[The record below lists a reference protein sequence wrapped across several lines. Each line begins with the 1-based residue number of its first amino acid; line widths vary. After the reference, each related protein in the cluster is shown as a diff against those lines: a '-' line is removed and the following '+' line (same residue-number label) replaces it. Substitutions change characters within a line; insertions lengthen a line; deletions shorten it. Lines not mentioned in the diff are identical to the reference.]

1 MPRIVL
7 QGRAGASS
15 CIRPDSGEWSAH
27 GWLEPFRSEEPPR
40 FWAEKWAEFKRLLR
54 LSWDE
59 SSARGTLA
67 LSAALIIVGCI
78 MGVVDKLS

>member
-1 MPRIVL
+1 MSIPAAKKLARKSCP
-7 QGRAGASS
+7 GARA
-15 CIRPDSGEWSAH
+15 
-27 GWLEPFRSEEPPR
+27 RSEFPALDEPPR

>member
-1 MPRIVL
+1 MSD
-7 QGRAGASS
+7 QEHKGAYG
-15 CIRPDSGEWSAH
+15 PGSGKRGPAVDRRGPYEFPA
-27 GWLEPFRSEEPPR
+27 LDEPPR